1 MGGGNLMN
9 LDKRELL
16 IQAAVDLFAQKGF
29 TETSVRDIGKAAK
42 VNTSLVYYYFKD
54 KEEILYNIIERS
66 TRDLIA
72 VLKEIQTKESDP
84 LEGLRKMVVRHVV
97 FSRESWKVTKLI
109 SVDSYQLHGQRK
121 NQCIR
126 IQREIY
132 NMYMKQLQQLNA
144 SRVLQ
149 DINLTVLNFV
159 IFGMI
164 NWFYRWYKS
173 GKSLNEE
180 DVAEQM
186 IKILNFGI
194 LRTNRLPEGY
204 CDL

>member
-1 MGGGNLMN
+1 M
-9 LDKRELL
+9 
-16 IQAAVDLFAQKGF
+16 DLFAQKGF
-29 TETSVRDIGKAAK
+29 TGTSVRDIGKAAK

-54 KEEILYNIIERS
+54 KEEILYSIIERS
-66 TRDLIA
+66 NRDLIA

-84 LEGLRKMVVRHVV
+84 LECLRKMIVRHIV

-121 NQCIR
+121 NQNIR

-132 NMYMKQLQQLNA
+132 NMYMKQLQQLKA
-144 SRVLQ
+144 SKVLQ

-173 GKSLNEE
+173 GKSLSEE
-180 DVAEQM
+180 DIANQM

-194 LRTNRLPEGY
+194 LRGNRNP
-204 CDL
+204 

>member
-1 MGGGNLMN
+1 MN

-72 VLKEIQTKESDP
+72 VLKEIQTKESNP
-84 LEGLRKMVVRHVV
+84 LEGLRKMIVRHVV

-121 NQCIR
+121 NQCVR
-126 IQREIY
+126 MQREIY
-132 NMYMKQLQQLNA
+132 DMYMKQLQQLKTSKA
-144 SRVLQ
+144 LQ

-173 GKSLNEE
+173 GKSLSEE
-180 DVAEQM
+180 DVANQM

-194 LRTNRLPEGY
+194 LRANRDPE
-204 CDL
+204 DKS

>member
-1 MGGGNLMN
+1 MN
-9 LDKRELL
+9 VDKRELL

-29 TETSVRDIGKAAK
+29 SGTSVRDIGKAAK

-54 KEEILYNIIERS
+54 KEEILYTIIDRS
-66 TRDLIA
+66 NRDLIA
-72 VLKEIQTKESDP
+72 VLKEIQANESDP
-84 LEGLRKMVVRHVV
+84 LESLKKMIVRHVV

-132 NMYMKQLQQLNA
+132 DMYMKQLQQLNA
-144 SRVLQ
+144 SKVLQ
-149 DINLTVLNFV
+149 DVNLTVLNFV

-164 NWFYRWYKS
+164 NWFYRWFKR
-173 GKSLNEE
+173 GKSLSEE
-180 DVAEQM
+180 DVANQM

-194 LRTNRLPEGY
+194 LRANRDPE
-204 CDL
+204 